1 MGPPSFL
8 AYEARDEARD
18 DEHEELM
25 AKTGQDPSRQVF
37 EAGT

>member
-8 AYEARDEARD
+8 AHEARD

-25 AKTGQDPSRQVF
+25 AKTGQDPSREVF
-37 EAGT
+37 EAGI